1 MKKRLKDALK
11 EVIASR
17 EEPEVEEASKEV
29 APTPK
34 KGRKPKK
41 TVDR

>member
-11 EVIASR
+11 EFIASK
-17 EEPEVEEASKEV
+17 EEPEVEETQKEV